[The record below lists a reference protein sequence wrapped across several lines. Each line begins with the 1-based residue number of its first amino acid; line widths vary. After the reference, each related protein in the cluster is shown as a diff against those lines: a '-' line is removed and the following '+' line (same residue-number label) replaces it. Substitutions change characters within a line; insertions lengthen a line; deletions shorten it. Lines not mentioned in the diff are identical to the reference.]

1 MLRWMI
7 GLGLRLRLLIIVFAA
22 VLLIFG
28 ITQLG
33 DAPVDVYPEF
43 NPPLVEVQTEAL
55 GLSAAEVEELIT
67 VPTEA
72 DLLNGVAWLDQ
83 IYSESVT
90 GARDRPHPGPADGA
104 RAPDT
109 SARVAKRV
117 KTAGNASTA
126 VGQQPGHDSRAF
138 L

>member
-1 MLRWMI
+1 MLRWII

-55 GLSAAEVEELIT
+55 GLSAA
-67 VPTEA
+67 
-72 DLLNGVAWLDQ
+72 
-83 IYSESVT
+83 
-90 GARDRPHPGPADGA
+90 
-104 RAPDT
+104 
-109 SARVAKRV
+109 
-117 KTAGNASTA
+117 
-126 VGQQPGHDSRAF
+126 
-138 L
+138 